1 MREKKSIRFARVEFL
16 YLFKLNSQ
24 HPFCVCVCVT
34 GDFAVAVLRTAK
46 PGKEATGER
55 KRDRGSQVEKGLL
68 QHHSKNRTVIQMMM
82 EAPLSQQS
90 NRRLLF
96 AMKNTNSLRVVATA
110 VVFIVISFKFIIVI

>member
-1 MREKKSIRFARVEFL
+1 M
-16 YLFKLNSQ
+16 
-24 HPFCVCVCVT
+24 CVT

-46 PGKEATGER
+46 AGKEATGER
-55 KRDRGSQVEKGLL
+55 KRDRVEKGLL

>member
-1 MREKKSIRFARVEFL
+1 M
-16 YLFKLNSQ
+16 
-24 HPFCVCVCVT
+24 CVCVT
-34 GDFAVAVLRTAK
+34 GDFAVTVLRTAK
-46 PGKEATGER
+46 AGKEATGE
-55 KRDRGSQVEKGLL
+55 KGRDRVSRVGKGLL

-96 AMKNTNSLRVVATA
+96 AMKNTNSLRVAAAA